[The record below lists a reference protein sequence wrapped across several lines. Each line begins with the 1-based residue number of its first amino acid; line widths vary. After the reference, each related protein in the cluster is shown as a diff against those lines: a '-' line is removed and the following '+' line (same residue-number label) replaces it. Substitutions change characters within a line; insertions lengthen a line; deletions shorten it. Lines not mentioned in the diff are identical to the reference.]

1 MGLFNIMKKYQFLKS
16 NLLQNQ
22 NINELFLQYLKNDS
36 NIGVIKSIV
45 DGVVIIEGLSNV
57 KAGEMLQF
65 SNEIQGMALNLNS
78 ETVSAVLFGDE
89 TKIKPGEYVEG
100 TGNIISV
107 PVGMSLLGR
116 VVNALGQP
124 IDNKGD
130 FPGSELKQVEVK
142 APGIITR
149 QSVNEPMITG
159 VKAID
164 CLVPV
169 GRGQRELVIGDGQTG
184 KTSICLDAVLN
195 QKYENSKNK
204 KNALY
209 CIYTAIG
216 QKRSSISK
224 LVTLL
229 EKTNSLEYSIIVAAT
244 ASEAAP
250 LQYLAPYTGCVIG
263 EYFRD
268 NGKHALIIYD
278 DLSKQAVAYRQM
290 SLLLRRPPGREAYP
304 GDIFYLHSRLLERA
318 AKLNDKLGGGSLTAL
333 PIIET
338 QGGDVSAYIPT
349 NVISITDGQ
358 IFLSGDL
365 FNSGIRPAI
374 NVGISVS
381 RVGSAAQTKAMK
393 QVAGK
398 LKLELAQFA
407 ELEAFS
413 QFASDLDE
421 ATQKQLARGVRLR
434 EVLKQPQN
442 SPLSV
447 EDQVA
452 IIYAGINGFFSDLE
466 VNDVLPFI
474 GKLRPYLRN
483 SVPTFGSAIRDTQK
497 LSPEGEE

>member
-1 MGLFNIMKKYQFLKS
+1 VAELNITAFCILFKRFIYNFFDIMKKYQFLKS

-169 GRGQRELVIGDGQTG
+169 GRGQRELVIGDRQTG

-318 AKLNDKLGGGSLTAL
+318 AKLNM
-333 PIIET
+333 
-338 QGGDVSAYIPT
+338 
-349 NVISITDGQ
+349 N
-358 IFLSGDL
+358 
-365 FNSGIRPAI
+365 
-374 NVGISVS
+374 
-381 RVGSAAQTKAMK
+381 
-393 QVAGK
+393 
-398 LKLELAQFA
+398 
-407 ELEAFS
+407 
-413 QFASDLDE
+413 
-421 ATQKQLARGVRLR
+421 
-434 EVLKQPQN
+434 
-442 SPLSV
+442 
-447 EDQVA
+447 
-452 IIYAGINGFFSDLE
+452 
-466 VNDVLPFI
+466 
-474 GKLRPYLRN
+474 
-483 SVPTFGSAIRDTQK
+483 
-497 LSPEGEE
+497 